1 MRDLCRPPPPTSDM
15 TRHGRTGG
23 FGVPLT
29 PRAQVR
35 AAGAPYLLCLVKYC
49 PRHAL
54 VQGRL
59 KLLQQHF
66 SFMLSEKSEF
76 MQEVAS
82 KGIGLVYD
90 MCSDEDVKD
99 ELVATLAKG
108 LMSGGCFES
117 ICLVESKTCKQ

>member
-1 MRDLCRPPPPTSDM
+1 M
-15 TRHGRTGG
+15 TRIMDS
-23 FGVPLT
+23 VLQDAKP
-29 PRAQVR
+29 QVR

-49 PRHAL
+49 PGHAL
-54 VQGRL
+54 VQARL
-59 KLLQQHF
+59 KLVQQHF

-90 MCSDEDVKD
+90 MCDDEAVKD

-108 LMSGGCFES
+108 LMSGTIEAPTKAARQVMGT
-117 ICLVESKTCKQ
+117 LKPKP